1 MDMPPGA
8 DRQPATGDTAH
19 VAVGRDDRARPCGKP
34 VRQGRRRALAGLL
47 FALALIAPLQ
57 GGAAPAR
64 ARAAVAAY
72 AQPSSPARE
81 IDGNVEAAESGAAY
95 GPLPDER
102 LQICRPQGARGLH
115 PAVVLIHGGSWLQG
129 DLTDYT
135 PLCAMLAARGF
146 VAVTINYRLADSTR
160 PDMQWPAQLV
170 DAQLAVRWLRSRAPA
185 LRVDPARICALGQSA
200 GAHLAVFLG
209 ALHVIHAGDQ
219 ASRLSTYSPAVS
231 CVVDDYG
238 PVDLISLN
246 EALTA
251 LLGSTPWASPA
262 RYRDASP
269 IFAVNTRT
277 APTLI
282 VHGTQDSIIPISQ
295 SLELLRAL
303 ESHHVPV
310 QMITY
315 TGGHGLDS
323 IPDQQAQALNAR
335 LIEFLIAQ
343 LHP

>member
-1 MDMPPGA
+1 MDIPPCA
-8 DRQPATGDTAH
+8 DRQPATGDTTHA
-19 VAVGRDDRARPCGKP
+19 AARGKDGARARGKP
-34 VRQGRRRALAGLL
+34 VHRGRRQALAGLL
-47 FALALIAPLQ
+47 FVLALIASLQ
-57 GGAAPAR
+57 GGTGATG

-72 AQPSSPARE
+72 ARPSSPASE
-81 IDGNVEAAESGAAY
+81 IDGIAEAAESGAAY

-102 LQICRPQGARGLH
+102 LQICRPQGAHGLR

-135 PLCAMLAARGF
+135 PLCAILAARGF
-146 VAVTINYRLADSTR
+146 VAVTINYRLADSAR
-160 PDMQWPAQLV
+160 PDTQWPAQLV

-209 ALHVIHAGDQ
+209 ALHGIHAGDQ
-219 ASRLSTYSPAVS
+219 ASRLSTYSSAVS

-251 LLGSTPWASPA
+251 LLGSSPWASPA

-303 ESHHVPV
+303 ESRHVPV
-310 QMITY
+310 RMITY

-323 IPDQQAQALNAR
+323 IPDQQAQALNAQQ
-335 LIEFLIAQ
+335 IAFLVAQ